1 MVAVGVNHC
10 ASQSILM
17 HFQML
22 TKIIDTSEQ
31 AEAIYLG
38 FQKTFFFF
46 FPEKPSKGAIKASLV
61 GYLEV
66 RGKSS
71 FMD

>member
-1 MVAVGVNHC
+1 
-10 ASQSILM
+10 M

-22 TKIIDTSEQ
+22 TKIIDTSER

-38 FQKTFFFF
+38 FQKTFFF

-71 FMD
+71 FMDWKQATT